1 MSINKKLKWVIFII
15 IGLIIVLI
23 VVSSLKGKKA
33 TTVTTETTVK
43 KDIVEVIPA
52 NGKIKPVVEVKISPD
67 VSGEIVELNVKEGDR
82 VKKGQLI
89 IKIKQDVYLSMRDRA
104 EASLNATRAQYTQQ
118 KASLNQIELAYKRN
132 KLLYE
137 QKAISEA
144 DYENFL
150 SQYEVAKE
158 QLKGAEFNVKSAS
171 AGLKEAQENLYKT
184 TIYAPMDGVV
194 SKLNVEKG
202 ERVVGTSQMAGT
214 EMLRIANFEE
224 MEVLVDVNENDIIR
238 IKQNDTATIEV
249 DAYPNRKFKGL
260 VTQIA
265 NSAKNLSSAVDQ
277 VTNFEVKI
285 FVLPE
290 SYSDLIKLGTNPFR
304 PGMSASVSI
313 QTNRRAGVIAVPLQ
327 AITTRTDLLSDSLK
341 KTLTGN
347 DAIEQ
352 VFVLGKENKVEV
364 RRITTGIQDLNY
376 IEVLSGL
383 KENDIVI
390 TGPYSAISK
399 TLKDKTLVE
408 QEKKDGKN
416 GKNDKETKEG
426 EK

>member
-33 TTVTTETTVK
+33 TTVTTETIVK

-416 GKNDKETKEG
+416 SKNDKDTKEG